1 MKLWS
6 VKHYSSWNKVINF
19 YLHSTFYFSSFKS
32 FYVNLSYDPEHF
44 LFFFAPLFG
53 KHSSPSF
60 CLHIVLFLTSCSSFI
75 TLWFLALLFKL
86 ILQLWFLF
94 FSLPFLAL
102 PGISLVDSWGA
113 FILSLCHDRVQWDLL
128 KLFLWIY
135 LLPVTI
141 RNSFPLK
148 HIEEIKFR
156 PCESMYEHREAQKP
170 SAKVQLLIPHLDLD
184 HGTSVKIFLK

>member
-1 MKLWS
+1 MWAF
-6 VKHYSSWNKVINF
+6 HVIQ
-19 YLHSTFYFSSFKS
+19 STFF
-32 FYVNLSYDPEHF
+32 
-44 LFFFAPLFG
+44 FFFAPLFG

-60 CLHIVLFLTSCSSFI
+60 CLHIMLFLTSCSFFI

-128 KLFLWIY
+128 KLILWIC

-141 RNSFPLK
+141 RNLFPLK

-156 PCESMYEHREAQKP
+156 SGESMHEHREAQKP
-170 SAKVQLLIPHLDLD
+170 SAKVQLLTHLYLD
-184 HGTSVKIFLK
+184 HSTWVNIFPK